1 MQIRNSLVIFFFG
14 RQVTRYAVY
23 NTFPLSHT
31 ADLHPRLTISSS
43 RFLNNSNSG
52 VAVNDLIG
60 QTKIFNTVFMG
71 NSFGVHINKVNGGL
85 SLLSTTFL
93 YNRKHGI
100 YIGNVT
106 GSVTFWAL
114 NSSRNHGSG
123 IAIEKGS
130 VSFLISFCEASKNQD
145 HGLEIY
151 NQINSNINISSLEVY
166 ESGRKGLYFRDFSED
181 SCILISNLTSVRN
194 RGDGAFFEKLSIK
207 QFSVSTSSFNENY
220 DHGLL
225 AKKVVSANVAF
236 WRASTSKNYNNGLFF
251 QNGKGNISLQS
262 WSSVGNN
269 DNRLYLNVQEG
280 RLQLNNC
287 FIDGSKRNGIKL
299 MDGQYAKLQSFD
311 FYNSVVSENE
321 NYGILIYVYMD
332 NYYQTKNYSLIFMNS
347 TIANNSNGGI
357 LVYPYC
363 SYRYNRFIR
372 HVQLS
377 FIENKVNG
385 NQNNGLNV
393 RGPEVY
399 GLEALLRGNIF
410 ENNTGSSLK
419 LTHNCPYANMP
430 VHVHVLSN
438 TFRKN
443 KGDHVIFVDYGR
455 LPDRR
460 FSIVRNNTFND
471 NEAPETFST
480 RYIRIKTQAVGN
492 FTVERNFFDNPSYP
506 HDIATYLQERNRMIS
521 AIQNWWGTQD
531 ECKIK
536 KRIFV
541 LEDRLDL
548 ARIEY
553 YPFMASSDFTNLSF
567 HIGVRPFCF
576 LIGNQLGGILDQS
589 LTLSKRNTSF
599 EVISDVTVLSNG
611 SLTIEGNVTLEFPF
625 QAVFFV
631 QGQVVIKGTDH
642 ERVRFIPKRPT
653 QREIRLVDG
662 VGPWDGRL
670 EILLND
676 TWMSVCGSRY
686 VRNHL
691 PTVACKQLGYESR
704 SSSYRYKNGR
714 EETFLR
720 NVICDTDKISNITS
734 CRRER
739 WASHATCSPYVLY
752 VHCDTPYWAGVHLG
766 FAAKKSV
773 VQNLDIAYA
782 GFSYRNDRSV
792 PGIAFRVDHSHHNIT
807 GVVINNSA
815 NVGLQV
821 VYSQAFKVDYFDIE
835 RLTIMNSLS
844 DGIRVQS
851 PFLKLAKTDVVKAR
865 NYGFLFQRPSWR
877 VINKQVLELADPE
890 VTKYINLCSENV
902 TILNERNLHYYLVV
916 LADVTRNCQGVI
928 QVPKDL
934 RIELQLI
941 YKATCSN
948 FNVYSATNISTNTP
962 WETTRSPICHSWV
975 SNSSSVVVRSFKSYY
990 CWYYWYYRNYITEVH
1005 FLLYLVKGKLLK
1017 KI

>member
-1 MQIRNSLVIFFFG
+1 M
-14 RQVTRYAVY
+14 Y
-23 NTFPLSHT
+23 NTFLLSHT
-31 ADLHPRLTISSS
+31 ADVHPRLTISSS

-52 VAVNDLIG
+52 VAVNNLIG

-71 NSFGVHINKVNGGL
+71 NGFGAHINKINGGL
-85 SLLSTTFL
+85 SLFSTTFL

-106 GSVTFWAL
+106 GSVTFRSV

-123 IAIEKGS
+123 IAVEKGS
-130 VSFLISFCEASKNQD
+130 LSFLISLCEASKNQV

-151 NQINSNINISSLEVY
+151 NQISSNINISGLEVY
-166 ESGRKGLYFRDFSED
+166 ESDRKGLYFRDFSED
-181 SCILISNLTSVRN
+181 SCILISNLTSFRN
-194 RGDGAFFEKLSIK
+194 REDGAFFEKLSIK
-207 QFSVSTSSFNENY
+207 QLSVSTSSFDENY
-220 DHGLL
+220 YHGLL
-225 AKKVVSANVAF
+225 AEKVVSANVEF

-251 QNGKGNISLQS
+251 QNGKSNITLES
-262 WSSVGNN
+262 WSSLGNN
-269 DNRLYLNVQEG
+269 NNGLYLTVQEG
-280 RLQLNNC
+280 KLQLNNC
-287 FIDGSKRNGIKL
+287 FIDGNKRNGIKL

-321 NYGILIYVYMD
+321 NYGILIYVYMY

-357 LVYPYC
+357 LVDTYC
-363 SYRYNRFIR
+363 SYGYNRLIR
-372 HVQLS
+372 HVQLT
-377 FIENKVNG
+377 FTENKVKG
-385 NQNNGLNV
+385 NQNDGLNV
-393 RGPEVY
+393 RTPGIY
-399 GLEALLRGNIF
+399 GLEALLRGNTF

-419 LTHNCPYANMP
+419 VTHNCRYWNYMP

-438 TFRKN
+438 AFRKN

-460 FSIVRNNTFND
+460 FAIVRNNTFND
-471 NEAPETFST
+471 NEVPETFST
-480 RYIRIKTQAVGN
+480 RYIRIKTQSVVTLKEGN
-492 FTVERNFFDNPSYP
+492 FTVEKNFFDNPSYP

-521 AIQNWWGTQD
+521 AKQNWWSTQD

-536 KRIFV
+536 KRIFDF
-541 LEDRLDL
+541 EDRLDL

-553 YPFMASSDFTNLSF
+553 YPFLASSDFTNLSF
-567 HIGVRPFCF
+567 HTGVRPFCF
-576 LIGNQLGGILDQS
+576 LVGNQLGGILDQS

-611 SLTIEGNVTLEFPF
+611 SLTIEGNVTLEFPL

-642 ERVRFIPKRPT
+642 EKVRFIPKRPT

-676 TWMSVCGSRY
+676 TWMSVCGSPN
-686 VRNHL
+686 VRNYL
-691 PTVACKQLGYESR
+691 PAVACKQLGYESS
-704 SSSYRYKNGR
+704 SSSYLYKNGR

-752 VHCDTPYWAGVHLG
+752 VHCNTPYWAGVHLG

-792 PGIAFRVDHSHHNIT
+792 PGIAFRVDHSHHNII
-807 GVVINNSA
+807 GVLINNSA

-821 VYSQAFKVDYFDIE
+821 VYSRAFKVDDFDIE
-835 RLTIMNSLS
+835 RLTIMKSFS

-851 PFLKLAKTDVVKAR
+851 PFLKLTKTDVVKAR
-865 NYGFLFQRPSWR
+865 NYGFLFEGPSWR
-877 VINKQVLELADPE
+877 VINKHVLELADPK
-890 VTKYINLCSENV
+890 VMKYVNLCTENV
-902 TILNERNLHYYLVV
+902 TMLKKNNLHYYVVV
-916 LADVTRNCQGVI
+916 LADLTRNCQGAI
-928 QVPKDL
+928 KVPEDL
-934 RIELQLI
+934 RIELQLV
-941 YKATCSN
+941 YKRTYTN
-948 FNVYSATNISTNTP
+948 FNVYSGTNISSNTP
-962 WETTRSPICHSWV
+962 WEITPSPICHSWL
-975 SNSSSVVVRSFKSYY
+975 SNSSSIFLRSSSYY
-990 CWYYWYYRNYITEVH
+990 RGYITEVH
-1005 FLLYLVKGKLLK
+1005 FILYIVKGKPFK

>member
-1 MQIRNSLVIFFFG
+1 M
-14 RQVTRYAVY
+14 TRYAEY
-23 NTFPLSHT
+23 NTFLLSHT
-31 ADLHPRLTISSS
+31 ADVHPRLTISSS
-43 RFLNNSNSG
+43 RFLNNFNSG
-52 VAVNDLIG
+52 VAVNNLIG

-71 NSFGVHINKVNGGL
+71 NAFGVHINKTNGCL

-106 GSVTFWAL
+106 GSVTFRSV

-123 IAIEKGS
+123 IATEKGS
-130 VSFLISFCEASKNQD
+130 VSFLISLCEASKNQV

-194 RGDGAFFEKLSIK
+194 REDGAFFEKLSIK
-207 QFSVSTSSFNENY
+207 QFCVSTSSFDENY
-220 DHGLL
+220 YHGLFTE
-225 AKKVVSANVAF
+225 KVVSANVAF

-269 DNRLYLNVQEG
+269 DNGLYVSAQEG
-280 RLQLNNC
+280 KLQLNNC
-287 FIDGSKRNGIKL
+287 FIDGNKRNGIKL
-299 MDGQYAKLQSFD
+299 MDSQYAKLQSFD

-321 NYGILIYVYMD
+321 NYGILIYVYMY

-347 TIANNSNGGI
+347 TIANNSNGGV

-363 SYRYNRFIR
+363 SYTYNRFIR

-377 FIENKVNG
+377 FIENRVNG
-385 NQNNGLNV
+385 NQNDGLNV
-393 RGPEVY
+393 RSPEVY
-399 GLEALLRGNIF
+399 GLEALLRGNTF
-410 ENNTGSSLK
+410 ENNTGSCLK
-419 LTHNCPYANMP
+419 VTHNCRYGNMP

-460 FSIVRNNTFND
+460 FSIFRNNTFND

-480 RYIRIKTQAVGN
+480 RYIRIKTQAVVTLKEGN

-506 HDIATYLQERNRMIS
+506 HDISTYLQERNRMIS
-521 AIQNWWGTQD
+521 AKQNWWGTQD

-536 KRIFV
+536 KRIFDF
-541 LEDRLDL
+541 EDRLDL

-553 YPFMASSDFTNLSF
+553 YPFLASSDFTNLSF

-642 ERVRFIPKRPT
+642 ERVKFIPKRPT
-653 QREIRLVDG
+653 QKEIRLVDG

-676 TWMSVCGSRY
+676 TWMSVCGSPY
-686 VRNHL
+686 VRNYL
-691 PTVACKQLGYESR
+691 PAVACKQLGYESS
-704 SSSYRYKNGR
+704 SSSYLYANGR

-720 NVICDTDKISNITS
+720 NVICDTNKVSDIRS
-734 CRRER
+734 CRRES

-752 VHCDTPYWAGVHLG
+752 VHCNTPYWAGVHLG

-773 VQNLDIAYA
+773 VKNLDIAYA
-782 GFSYRNDRSV
+782 GFSYRNDRGV
-792 PGIAFRVDHSHHNIT
+792 PGIALRVDYTHNNIT
-807 GVVINNSA
+807 GVVISNSA

-821 VYSQAFKVDYFDIE
+821 VYSQAFKVDDFDIE
-835 RLTIMNSLS
+835 RLTITNCLS

-851 PFLKLAKTDVVKAR
+851 PFLNLAKTDVVKAR
-865 NYGFLFQRPSWR
+865 NYGFLFQEPSWR
-877 VINKQVLELADPE
+877 AINKQVLELADPE
-890 VTKYINLCSENV
+890 VMKYINLCSENV
-902 TILNERNLHYYLVV
+902 TVLNGSNLHYYLVV
-916 LADVTRNCQGVI
+916 LADVTHNCQGVI
-928 QVPKDL
+928 QVPQDL

-941 YKATCSN
+941 HKRTYTN
-948 FNVYSATNISTNTP
+948 FNVYSGTNISSNTP
-962 WETTRSPICHSWV
+962 WEITRSPISHSWV
-975 SNSSSVVVRSFKSYY
+975 SNASSIFLRSSS
-990 CWYYWYYRNYITEVH
+990 YYRSYITEVH
-1005 FLLYLVKGKLLK
+1005 FILYIVKGKLFK

>member
-1 MQIRNSLVIFFFG
+1 M
-14 RQVTRYAVY
+14 Y

-31 ADLHPRLTISSS
+31 ADVHPRLTISSS

-52 VAVNDLIG
+52 VAVNNLIG

-71 NSFGVHINKVNGGL
+71 NGFGVHINKTNGGL

-106 GSVTFWAL
+106 GSVTFWSL

-130 VSFLISFCEASKNQD
+130 VSLLISFCEASKNQD

-194 RGDGAFFEKLSIK
+194 RGDGAFFEKLSIR

-269 DNRLYLNVQEG
+269 DNGLYLSAQEG
-280 RLQLNNC
+280 KLQLNNC
-287 FIDGSKRNGIKL
+287 FIDGNKRNGIKL
-299 MDGQYAKLQSFD
+299 MDGQYAKLQSFA

-377 FIENKVNG
+377 FIENRVNG
-385 NQNNGLNV
+385 NQNDGLNV
-393 RGPEVY
+393 RSPEVY
-399 GLEALLRGNIF
+399 GLEALLRGNTF

-419 LTHNCPYANMP
+419 VTHNCRYGNMP

-460 FSIVRNNTFND
+460 FSIVRNNTFDD
-471 NEAPETFST
+471 NEVPETFST
-480 RYIRIKTQAVGN
+480 RYIRIKTQAVVTLKEGN

-506 HDIATYLQERNRMIS
+506 HDIATYLQERNRIIS
-521 AIQNWWGTQD
+521 AKQNWWGTQD

-536 KRIFV
+536 KRIFDF
-541 LEDRLDL
+541 EDRLDL

-553 YPFMASSDFTNLSF
+553 YPFLVSSDFTNLSF

-599 EVISDVTVLSNG
+599 QVISDVTVLSNG
-611 SLTIEGNVTLEFPF
+611 SLTIEGNVTLEFPL

-642 ERVRFIPKRPT
+642 ERVRFIPKRPA

-686 VRNHL
+686 VRNYL
-691 PTVACKQLGYESR
+691 PAVACKQLGYESR

-734 CRRER
+734 CSRER

-782 GFSYRNDRSV
+782 GFSYRNDRSF
-792 PGIAFRVDHSHHNIT
+792 PGIAFRVDHSHHNII

-821 VYSQAFKVDYFDIE
+821 VYSRAFKVDDFDIE
-835 RLTIMNSLS
+835 RLTIINSIS

-851 PFLKLAKTDVVKAR
+851 PFLNLAKTDVVKAR
-865 NYGFLFQRPSWR
+865 NYGFLFQGPSWR

-890 VTKYINLCSENV
+890 VMKYINLCTENV
-902 TILNERNLHYYLVV
+902 TMLNKSNLHYYLVV
-916 LADVTRNCQGVI
+916 LADVTHNCQGVI
-928 QVPKDL
+928 QVPQDL

-941 YKATCSN
+941 YKRTYRN
-948 FNVYSATNISTNTP
+948 FNVYSGTNISSNTP
-962 WETTRSPICHSWV
+962 WEITRSPISHSWV
-975 SNSSSVVVRSFKSYY
+975 SNSSSIFLRSSSYY
-990 CWYYWYYRNYITEVH
+990 RSYITEVH
-1005 FLLYLVKGKLLK
+1005 FILYIVKGKLFK

>member
-1 MQIRNSLVIFFFG
+1 M
-14 RQVTRYAVY
+14 Y

-31 ADLHPRLTISSS
+31 ADVHPRLTISSS

-71 NSFGVHINKVNGGL
+71 NGFGIHIDKINGGL

-106 GSVTFWAL
+106 GSVTFWSL

-130 VSFLISFCEASKNQD
+130 VSFLISVCEASKNQD

-220 DHGLL
+220 HHGLW
-225 AKKVVSANVAF
+225 AEKVVSANVAF

-251 QNGKGNISLQS
+251 QNGKGNINLQS
-262 WSSVGNN
+262 CSSVGNN
-269 DNRLYLNVQEG
+269 DNGLYLNVQEG
-280 RLQLNNC
+280 KLQLSNC
-287 FIDGSKRNGIKL
+287 FIDGNKRNGIKL
-299 MDGQYAKLQSFD
+299 MDGQYAKLQSFN

-321 NYGILIYVYMD
+321 NYGILIYVYMY
-332 NYYQTKNYSLIFMNS
+332 NYYQTKNYSLIFLNS

-385 NQNNGLNV
+385 NQNDGLNV

-419 LTHNCPYANMP
+419 LTHNCPYGNMP

-438 TFRKN
+438 TFTKN

-471 NEAPETFST
+471 NEAPETFSS
-480 RYIRIKTQAVGN
+480 RNIRIKTQAVVTLKEGN
-492 FTVERNFFDNPSYP
+492 FTVERNFFDSPSYP

-521 AIQNWWGTQD
+521 AKQNWWGTQD

-536 KRIFV
+536 KRIFDF
-541 LEDRLDL
+541 EDRLDL

-553 YPFMASSDFTNLSF
+553 YPFLVSSDITNLSF

-611 SLTIEGNVTLEFPF
+611 SLKIEGNVTLEFSL

-642 ERVRFIPKRPT
+642 ERVRFIPKKPT
-653 QREIRLVDG
+653 QKEIRLVDG

-676 TWMSVCGSRY
+676 TWMSVCRSSY
-686 VRNHL
+686 VRNYL
-691 PTVACKQLGYESR
+691 PEVACKQLGYESR
-704 SSSYRYKNGR
+704 SYSYRYKNGR

-720 NVICDTDKISNITS
+720 NVICDTYKISNITS
-734 CRRER
+734 CRRKR
-739 WASHATCSPYVLY
+739 WASYATCSSYVLY
-752 VHCDTPYWAGVHLG
+752 VHCNTPYWAGVHLG

-773 VQNLDIAYA
+773 VKNLDLAYA

-792 PGIAFRVDHSHHNIT
+792 PGIAFRVDHSHHDII

-821 VYSQAFKVDYFDIE
+821 VYSQAFKEDDFDIE

-851 PFLKLAKTDVVKAR
+851 PFLNLAKTDVVKAR
-865 NYGFLFQRPSWR
+865 NYGFLFQGPSWR
-877 VINKQVLELADPE
+877 LINRQVLELADPE
-890 VTKYINLCSENV
+890 VTKYIDLCTENV
-902 TILNERNLHYYLVV
+902 TMLNKSNLHYYLVV
-916 LADVTRNCQGVI
+916 LADLTRNCQGVI
-928 QVPKDL
+928 QVPQDL

-941 YKATCSN
+941 YKRTYTI
-948 FNVYSATNISTNTP
+948 FNVYSGTNISSNTP
-962 WETTRSPICHSWV
+962 WEITRSPICHSWV
-975 SNSSSVVVRSFKSYY
+975 SNSSSIFLRSSSYY
-990 CWYYWYYRNYITEVH
+990 RSYITEVH
-1005 FLLYLVKGKLLK
+1005 FILYTVKGELFK

>member
-1 MQIRNSLVIFFFG
+1 M
-14 RQVTRYAVY
+14 RYAVY

-31 ADLHPRLTISSS
+31 ADVHPRLTISSS

-60 QTKIFNTVFMG
+60 QTMIFNTVFMG
-71 NSFGVHINKVNGGL
+71 NGFGVHINKINGGL
-85 SLLSTTFL
+85 SSLSTTFL

-106 GSVTFWAL
+106 GSITFWSL

-130 VSFLISFCEASKNQD
+130 VSFQMSFCEASKNQD

-225 AKKVVSANVAF
+225 AEKVVSANVAF

-251 QNGKGNISLQS
+251 QNGKGNINLQS

-269 DNRLYLNVQEG
+269 DNGLYLNVQEG
-280 RLQLNNC
+280 KLQLNNC
-287 FIDGSKRNGIKL
+287 FIDGNKRNGIKL
-299 MDGQYAKLQSFD
+299 MDGQYAKLQSFG
-311 FYNSVVSENE
+311 FYDSVVSENE
-321 NYGILIYVYMD
+321 NYGILIYVYMY

-357 LVYPYC
+357 LIYPYC
-363 SYRYNRFIR
+363 SYGYKRFIR

-385 NQNNGLNV
+385 NQNDGLNV
-393 RGPEVY
+393 RSPEVY
-399 GLEALLRGNIF
+399 GLEALLRGNTF

-419 LTHNCPYANMP
+419 VTHNCRYGNMP

-480 RYIRIKTQAVGN
+480 RYIRIKTQAVVTLKEGN

-506 HDIATYLQERNRMIS
+506 HDIATYLQERNRIIS
-521 AIQNWWGTQD
+521 AKQNWWGTQD

-536 KRIFV
+536 KRIFD
-541 LEDRLDL
+541 LEDRIDL

-553 YPFMASSDFTNLSF
+553 YPFLVSSDFTNLSF

-599 EVISDVTVLSNG
+599 EVISDVTVLSNR
-611 SLTIEGNVTLEFPF
+611 SLTIEGNVTLEFPL

-642 ERVRFIPKRPT
+642 ERVQFIPQMPT

-676 TWMSVCGSRY
+676 TWMSVCGSPH
-686 VRNHL
+686 VRNYL
-691 PTVACKQLGYESR
+691 PAVACKQLGYESM

-720 NVICDTDKISNITS
+720 NVICDTNKVSNITG

-752 VHCDTPYWAGVHLG
+752 VHCNTPYWAGVHLG

-773 VQNLDIAYA
+773 VQNLDISYA
-782 GFSYRNDRSV
+782 GFSYRNDLGV
-792 PGIAFRVDHSHHNIT
+792 PGIAFRVDFTHHEIV
-807 GVVINNSA
+807 GVLINNSA
-815 NVGLQV
+815 HVGLQV
-821 VYSQAFKVDYFDIE
+821 IYSHAFKPDDFDIE
-835 RLTIMNSLS
+835 KLTIMNSFS

-851 PFLKLAKTDVVKAR
+851 PFLKISKTDVLNAR
-865 NYGFLFQRPSWR
+865 STGFLVQEPSWG
-877 VINKQVLELADPE
+877 VISKQVLELGDPE
-890 VTKYINLCSENV
+890 VTKYINLCSENA
-902 TILNERNLHYYLVV
+902 TILNKNNLHYYLVV
-916 LADVTRNCQGVI
+916 LAELTRNCESII
-928 QVPKDL
+928 QVPKEYQ
-934 RIELQLI
+934 IGLQLI
-941 YKATCSN
+941 KNGVYST
-948 FNVYSATNISTNTP
+948 FNVYSERNMSSSNP
-962 WETTRSPICHSWV
+962 WEIRRSRICRSWV
-975 SNSSSVVVRSFKSYY
+975 SNSSAIRLQSLP
-990 CWYYWYYRNYITEVH
+990 YYRNYITEVH
-1005 FLLYLVKGKLLK
+1005 FLLSLVKGKSLIKEKVGLQY
-1017 KI
+1017 

>member
-1 MQIRNSLVIFFFG
+1 M
-14 RQVTRYAVY
+14 Y

-31 ADLHPRLTISSS
+31 ADVHPRLTITSS

-52 VAVNDLIG
+52 VAVNNLIG

-71 NSFGVHINKVNGGL
+71 NGFGVHINKTNGGL

-106 GSVTFWAL
+106 GSVTFWSL

-130 VSFLISFCEASKNQD
+130 VSLLISFCEASKNQD

-194 RGDGAFFEKLSIK
+194 RGDGAFFEKLSIR

-269 DNRLYLNVQEG
+269 DNGLYLSAQEG
-280 RLQLNNC
+280 KLQLNNC
-287 FIDGSKRNGIKL
+287 FIDGNKRNGIKL

-377 FIENKVNG
+377 FIENRVNG
-385 NQNNGLNV
+385 NQNDGLNV
-393 RGPEVY
+393 RSPEVY
-399 GLEALLRGNIF
+399 GLEALLRGNTF

-419 LTHNCPYANMP
+419 VTHNCRYGNMP

-460 FSIVRNNTFND
+460 FSIVRNNTFDD
-471 NEAPETFST
+471 NEVPETFST
-480 RYIRIKTQAVGN
+480 RYIRIKTQAVVTLKEGN

-521 AIQNWWGTQD
+521 AKQNWWGTQD

-536 KRIFV
+536 KRIFDF
-541 LEDRLDL
+541 EDRLDL

-553 YPFMASSDFTNLSF
+553 YPFLVSSDFTNLSF

-599 EVISDVTVLSNG
+599 QVISDVTVLSNG

-642 ERVRFIPKRPT
+642 ERVRFIPKRPA

-686 VRNHL
+686 VRNYL
-691 PTVACKQLGYESR
+691 PAVACKQLGYESR

-782 GFSYRNDRSV
+782 GFSYRNDRSF
-792 PGIAFRVDHSHHNIT
+792 PGIAFRVDHSHHNII

-821 VYSQAFKVDYFDIE
+821 VYSRAFKVDDFDIE
-835 RLTIMNSLS
+835 RLTIMNSIS

-851 PFLKLAKTDVVKAR
+851 PFLNLAKTDVVKAR
-865 NYGFLFQRPSWR
+865 NYGFLFQGPSWR
-877 VINKQVLELADPE
+877 VINQQVLELADPE
-890 VTKYINLCSENV
+890 VMKYINLCTENV
-902 TILNERNLHYYLVV
+902 TMLNKSNLHYYLVV
-916 LADVTRNCQGVI
+916 LADVTHNCQGVI
-928 QVPKDL
+928 QVPQDL

-941 YKATCSN
+941 YKRTYRN
-948 FNVYSATNISTNTP
+948 FNVYSGTNISSNTP
-962 WETTRSPICHSWV
+962 WEITRSPISHSWV
-975 SNSSSVVVRSFKSYY
+975 SNSSSIFLRSSSYY
-990 CWYYWYYRNYITEVH
+990 RSYITEVH
-1005 FLLYLVKGKLLK
+1005 FILYIVKGKLFK